1 MLLGQSSLGLSYPPR
16 TGFKLVKLC
25 IKKIRRREQ
34 GDCQCKMGRAGFHSV
49 AKLCAQMFNA
59 DHDMVTPRIA
69 TISSLNLRAD
79 CHNQQPKFESGLSQ
93 SAV

>member
-1 MLLGQSSLGLSYPPR
+1 
-16 TGFKLVKLC
+16 
-25 IKKIRRREQ
+25 
-34 GDCQCKMGRAGFHSV
+34 MGRAGFHSV